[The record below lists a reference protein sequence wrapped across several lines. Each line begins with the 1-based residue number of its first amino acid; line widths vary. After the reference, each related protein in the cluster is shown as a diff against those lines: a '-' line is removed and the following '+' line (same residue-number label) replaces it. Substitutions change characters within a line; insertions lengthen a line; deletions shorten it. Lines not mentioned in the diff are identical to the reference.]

1 MEFDKKRVVTSTEA
15 LSLKE
20 CPKTLTI
27 IGAGVIGLAIAKA
40 IGNNSNKSVLVIE
53 KEDTFGRGISS
64 RNSEVIH
71 SGIYYQPNSLKAKYC
86 TEGRELLYDYC
97 KKNHV
102 WFNPCGKII
111 VGSAYQESDLE
122 NLFKN
127 GKANNVPNLKIIDK
141 KEINLFESN
150 INADIG
156 LYIDCTGILSAHE
169 LMLAY
174 YRESQKK
181 NHDYLYHLD
190 IVNFDTIFLIAKII
204 FTFIF
209 KFV

>member
-1 MEFDKKRVVTSTEA
+1 MFDVV
-15 LSLKE
+15 
-20 CPKTLTI
+20 I

-71 SGIYYQPNSLKAKYC
+71 SGIYYEPNSLKAKYC

-97 KKNHV
+97 KENHV
-102 WFNPCGKII
+102 WIKQCGKII
-111 VGSAYQESDLE
+111 VGSSHQESDLE

-127 GKANNVPNLKIIDK
+127 GKTNSVPDLKIIDK
-141 KEINLFESN
+141 KEINLLESN
-150 INADIG
+150 IDADIG
-156 LYIDCTGILSAHE
+156 LYIGCAGILSAHE

-174 YRESQKK
+174 YRESQLK
-181 NHDYLYHLD
+181 NHD
-190 IVNFDTIFLIAKII
+190 
-204 FTFIF
+204 
-209 KFV
+209 